1 MRRIITLLY
10 IAVVSAALTGNISA
24 SFPGEVRW
32 HNETADTTK
41 INRILIDASNLA
53 DKTPNELMAYIGMRF
68 EGTPY
73 VAGTLEGDPEMLT
86 VNLDEMDCTTFVET
100 VSAMALTIK
109 ERRNSWQ
116 DFLYNLEQLRYR
128 QGRING
134 YASRLHYISD
144 WIVDNTHRGN
154 LRDITDRLPGAKY
167 QVKTIDYMS
176 RHRDSYPAMK
186 DDATFEGIKNSEVG
200 YRSHRYPYIRRSA
213 LMTKKAPFWIK
224 EGDIIA
230 FTTKIEGLDV
240 THIGIVMLKDGVPH
254 LLHASSKLGK
264 VVLDPTPLSEY
275 LSKNNSITG
284 ARFIRIGEQR

>member
-100 VSAMALTIK
+100 VSAMVLTIK

-213 LMTKKAPFWIK
+213 LMTKNIK
-224 EGDIIA
+224 YNN
-230 FTTKIEGLDV
+230 KI
-240 THIGIVMLKDGVPH
+240 
-254 LLHASSKLGK
+254 
-264 VVLDPTPLSEY
+264 SEPY
-275 LSKNNSITG
+275 
-284 ARFIRIGEQR
+284 